1 MEALLLS
8 RKWMAEL
15 LFTLKGVRNEKFG
28 KVLLEA
34 WMEKQGDKENG
45 NSLFSTYVSSYLPPI
60 YEKLIRTTKT
70 EIGLSLNEIVAL
82 GNQIEYSAFSTTAV
96 QNWVKRDLKVFIG
109 SPQLGKKY
117 SIDQA
122 AILYIVED
130 LKTVLD
136 FESIC
141 NLLKINFN
149 KIEDP
154 TDDVI
159 NPLYF
164 YSIYASVFE
173 ELHQM
178 NDHLYSDTDFWKR
191 RKEEDILKHVKDRID
206 WYISSLTMI
215 DETKRE
221 AVKNSIFIA
230 VTAVKTAYLQSLSRR
245 YFNAVFISQK

>member
-1 MEALLLS
+1 
-8 RKWMAEL
+8 MAEL
-15 LFTLKGVRNEKFG
+15 LFTLKGEGNEKFG
-28 KVLLEA
+28 KVLLKA
-34 WMEKQGDKENG
+34 WMEKQGDKEDCY
-45 NSLFSTYVSSYLPPI
+45 SLFPTYVASYLPPI
-60 YEKLIRTTKT
+60 YEKLIRTTKK

-96 QNWVKRDLKVFIG
+96 QNWVKRDMKELIG
-109 SPQLGKKY
+109 SPQQGKKY

-122 AILYIVED
+122 TILYIVED

-149 KIEDP
+149 NIEDRN
-154 TDDVI
+154 DDVI
-159 NPLYF
+159 NPLHF

-178 NDHLYSDTDFWKR
+178 NEHLWSDTDFWKR
-191 RKEEDILKHVKDRID
+191 RKEEDMLKHVEERID

-215 DETKRE
+215 DETNRE
-221 AVKNSIFIA
+221 AVKNSILVA

-245 YFNAVFISQK
+245 YFNAVFLSQK